1 MASESTGT
9 TEIVLLGVAGGP
21 RPNHSRA
28 GIASAV
34 VVDGALYLVDFGYG
48 ACRQLNRAGLD
59 LGRLRAGFVTHLH
72 SDHIVDLPALLLF
85 GWYENLQTVPQPARL
100 YGPGS
105 RGKVPP
111 PAAGLE
117 APDVVSP
124 DEPTPG
130 FAAMVRH
137 LGQAFAT
144 DLNDRIRDSGRPRP
158 GRLLEEARDI
168 ALPAGIPFDPD
179 TAAAPPMDPFTVYRD
194 DRVTVSAVLVQH
206 APMAPAYAFRFDTP
220 DGAVVYSGDTGPCGN
235 VVTLAAGADVLVH
248 EAIDERFIRRIA
260 ADTPGARATIAHHLS
275 AHTSPA
281 YAGRIAQKAG
291 VKTLVLNHLVPVDPD
306 LPSWREAAAH
316 FDGQLI
322 IGDDLDRIAV
332 AR

>member
-1 MASESTGT
+1 MASESAGAS
-9 TEIVLLGVAGGP
+9 EVVLLGVAGGP

-34 VVDGALYLVDFGYG
+34 VVGDALYLVDFGYG
-48 ACRQLNRAGLD
+48 ACRQLSRAGLD
-59 LGRLRAGFVTHLH
+59 LGRLRAGFLTHLH
-72 SDHIVDLPALLLF
+72 SDHVVDLPALLLF
-85 GWYENLQTVPQPARL
+85 GWYENLQAVPRPALL

-117 APDVVSP
+117 PPGVVCP
-124 DEPTPG
+124 DEPAPG

-137 LGQAFAT
+137 LRQAFAT
-144 DLNDRIRDSGRPRP
+144 DLNDRMRDSGRPWP
-158 GRLLEEARDI
+158 GRLLEARDI
-168 ALPAGIPFDPD
+168 ALPAGVAFDPD

-194 DRVTVSAVLVQH
+194 DLVTVSAVLAQH

-220 DGAVVYSGDTGPCGN
+220 DGAVVFSGDTGPCDN

-260 ADTPGARATIAHHLS
+260 GDTPGAQATIAHHRS

-281 YAGRIAQKAG
+281 DAGRIAAKAG
-291 VKTLVLNHLVPVDPD
+291 VRTLVLNHLVPVDPD
-306 LPSWREAAAH
+306 LPGWREAAAH
-316 FDGQLI
+316 FDGRLI
-322 IGDDLDRIAV
+322 IGDDLGRIAL